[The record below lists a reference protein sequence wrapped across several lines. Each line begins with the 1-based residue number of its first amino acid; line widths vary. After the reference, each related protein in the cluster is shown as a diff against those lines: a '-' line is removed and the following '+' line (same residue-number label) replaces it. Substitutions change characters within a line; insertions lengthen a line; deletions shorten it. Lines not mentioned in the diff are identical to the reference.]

1 GLGGYEE
8 PFRSAGV
15 TGLELL
21 PRLRSEDLL
30 RMGVTLAGHQQRIL
44 EGAQSLR
51 SPPKGDPQC

>member
-1 GLGGYEE
+1 GLGGYKE
-8 PFRSAGV
+8 PSRSAGV

-44 EGAQSLR
+44 EGAQSLQ
-51 SPPKGDPQC
+51 SPPKGDPHC